1 MEIRK
6 RKPYEKKLEKRLMSA
21 QSREFLMGSLRKE
34 WEEIERSKRRKELL
48 DMTKEGVKVICKT
61 ILVLAALGGAVA
73 VAAVAPNII
82 SAIGQRKRHHRYF
95 NSTEFRK
102 STDYLKLRGY
112 IEKTDVR
119 KKRGTEEIKLTDL
132 GAKQVIKKA
141 LEELTLPK
149 HKKWDKKWR
158 IVMFDIPNRHKH
170 ARDGLRTRLKLIGF
184 YQLQESVFVFPHQC
198 KEEVDFCTYIYNV
211 PEYVRFAETEL
222 LSEDNDL
229 KEHFFGE

>member
-21 QSREFLMGSLRKE
+21 ESREFLMNSLRKE
-34 WEEIERSKRRKELL
+34 WDEIEKSKHRKELL

-61 ILVLAALGGAVA
+61 ILVLATLGGVVA
-73 VAAVAPNII
+73 IGIVAPNIV
-82 SAIGQRKRHHRYF
+82 SAMGRSAKHRRYF
-95 NSTEFRK
+95 NSSELRK
-102 STDYLKLRGY
+102 SINYLTDRRYVK
-112 IEKTDVR
+112 KTDRR
-119 KKRGTEEIKLTDL
+119 KRREIEEIKLTDL
-132 GAKQVIKKA
+132 GSKQVIKNA
-141 LEELTLPK
+141 LDGLTLSGQ
-149 HKKWDKKWR
+149 KKWDKKWR

-170 ARDGLRTRLKLIGF
+170 ARDGLRMRLKSIGF

-222 LSEDNDL
+222 LSGDHDL
-229 KEHFFGE
+229 KEYFFKS